1 MNVETRLI
9 ASLHSL
15 IVPLQP
21 LRPLEPFIF
30 FLRLSLRLSLF
41 ITFGQRTKLFIRK
54 WKAVVVMTRYYHI
67 EDGRLTELDKPVL
80 SCWVNVHPPFE
91 PEELETLAEEFSIP
105 IDFLTDSLDIDE
117 RSRYEREDDVRLI
130 LVNTPMLNEIDL
142 DNEAIYITAPIG
154 IILTQDHVLTIGPY
168 ENPIIQRIIEGRVKG
183 FDPANEQM
191 FVLHIL
197 EQNVLRFM
205 DSLKKLNVKRNV
217 IESELYDSSRNS
229 ELKQLLR
236 IEKSLVYFV
245 NALGSN
251 ELLKIKI
258 KRTDFL
264 RLGENE
270 VESGFF
276 EDIIIDNGQAL
287 SMANIYTN
295 ILSGTME
302 AYTSIVSNNL
312 NTFIQRLTVVTI
324 ILMVPT
330 LVASFFGMNVKVPFA
345 TTPGAFYFVL
355 MISASIS
362 LLLVWFFRRKNIF

>member
-1 MNVETRLI
+1 
-9 ASLHSL
+9 
-15 IVPLQP
+15 
-21 LRPLEPFIF
+21 
-30 FLRLSLRLSLF
+30 
-41 ITFGQRTKLFIRK
+41 
-54 WKAVVVMTRYYHI
+54 MTRYYLI

-80 SCWVNVHPPFE
+80 SCWVNVSPPFE
-91 PEELETLAEEFSIP
+91 PDELETLSEDFAIP
-105 IDFLTDSLDIDE
+105 LDFLTDSLDIDE

-130 LVNTPMLNEIDL
+130 LINTPMLNDIDL
-142 DNEAIYITAPIG
+142 DNEAIYITAPVG
-154 IILTQDHVLTIGPY
+154 IILTQDHILTICPH
-168 ENPIIQRIIEGRVKG
+168 ENPIIQRFIDGRVKG
-183 FDPANEQM
+183 FDPAKEQM

-205 DSLKKLNVKRNV
+205 DSLKKLNLQRNV
-217 IESELYDSSRNS
+217 IENELYHSSRNS

-251 ELLKIKI
+251 ELLKIKM

-270 VESGFF
+270 EEADFF

-302 AYTSIVSNNL
+302 AYASIVSNNL
-312 NTFIQRLTVVTI
+312 NTFVQRLTVITI

-330 LVASFFGMNVKVPFA
+330 LVASFFGMNVKLPFEA
-345 TTPGAFYFVL
+345 TTGAFYIILIF
-355 MISASIS
+355 AATFS
-362 LLLVWFFRRKNIF
+362 LFLVWFFRRKNIF

>member
-1 MNVETRLI
+1 
-9 ASLHSL
+9 
-15 IVPLQP
+15 
-21 LRPLEPFIF
+21 
-30 FLRLSLRLSLF
+30 
-41 ITFGQRTKLFIRK
+41 
-54 WKAVVVMTRYYHI
+54 MTRYYHI

-80 SCWVNVHPPFE
+80 SCWINVAPPFD
-91 PEELETLAEEFSIP
+91 PDELEQLAEQHAIP

-117 RSRYEREDDVRLI
+117 RSRYEREDDIRLI
-130 LVNTPMLNEIDL
+130 LVSTPILNDIDEE
-142 DNEAIYITAPIG
+142 NEAIYITVPIG
-154 IILTQDHVLTIGPY
+154 IILTQDHVLTICPY
-168 ENPIIQRIIEGRVKG
+168 ENPIIQRFIDGRVKG

-191 FVLHIL
+191 FVLQVF

-205 DSLKKLNVKRNV
+205 DSLKKLNLKRNI
-217 IESELYDSSRNS
+217 IENELYHSSRNS

-245 NALGSN
+245 NSISSN

-264 RLGENE
+264 KLGENE
-270 VESGFF
+270 EESGFF

-312 NTFIQRLTVVTI
+312 NTFIQRLTVITI

-330 LVASFFGMNVKVPFA
+330 LVASFFGMNVKLPFES
-345 TTPGAFYFVL
+345 TRGAFYIILILAGSF
-355 MISASIS
+355 S
-362 LLLVWFFRRKNIF
+362 LFLVWFFRRKNLF

>member
-1 MNVETRLI
+1 
-9 ASLHSL
+9 
-15 IVPLQP
+15 
-21 LRPLEPFIF
+21 
-30 FLRLSLRLSLF
+30 
-41 ITFGQRTKLFIRK
+41 
-54 WKAVVVMTRYYHI
+54 MTRYYHI
-67 EDGRLTELDKPVL
+67 EDGRLIELDKPVL
-80 SCWVNVHPPFE
+80 SCWINVSPPFAGD
-91 PEELETLAEEFSIP
+91 ELDLLADELSIP

-117 RSRYEREDDVRLI
+117 RSRYEREDDVRLV
-130 LVNTPMLNEIDL
+130 LVNTPMLNEIDME
-142 DNEAIYITAPIG
+142 NEAMYITAPIG
-154 IILTQDHVLTIGPY
+154 IILTQDHVVTICPH
-168 ENPIIQRIIEGRVKG
+168 ENPIIQRFIEGRVKG

-191 FVLHIL
+191 FVLQIF

-205 DSLKKLNVKRNV
+205 DSLKKLNLQRNV
-217 IESELYDSSRNS
+217 IEKELYDSSRNS

-270 VESGFF
+270 EEADFF
-276 EDIIIDNGQAL
+276 EDVIIDNGQAL
-287 SMANIYTN
+287 SMANIYAN

-312 NTFIQRLTVVTI
+312 NTFIQRLTVITI

-330 LVASFFGMNVKVPFA
+330 LVSSFFGMNVKIPFESI
-345 TTPGAFYFVL
+345 PGAFYIIL
-355 MISASIS
+355 IISTIVS

>member
-1 MNVETRLI
+1 
-9 ASLHSL
+9 
-15 IVPLQP
+15 
-21 LRPLEPFIF
+21 
-30 FLRLSLRLSLF
+30 
-41 ITFGQRTKLFIRK
+41 
-54 WKAVVVMTRYYHI
+54 MTRYYHI
-67 EDGRLTELDKPVL
+67 EDGRLIELDKPVL
-80 SCWVNVHPPFE
+80 SCWINVTPPFE
-91 PEELETLAEEFSIP
+91 DNELEVLADEFSIP

-117 RSRYEREDDVRLI
+117 RSRYEREDDVRLV
-130 LVNTPMLNEIDL
+130 LVNTPMLNEIDTE
-142 DNEAIYITAPIG
+142 NEAMYITAPIG
-154 IILTQDHVLTIGPY
+154 IILTQDHVLTIGPH
-168 ENPIIQRIIEGRVKG
+168 ENPIIQRFIDGRVKG

-191 FVLHIL
+191 FVLQIF

-205 DSLKKLNVKRNV
+205 DSLKKLNLKRNV
-217 IESELYDSSRNS
+217 IEKELYDSSRNS

-270 VESGFF
+270 EEADFF
-276 EDIIIDNGQAL
+276 EDVIIDNGQAL
-287 SMANIYTN
+287 SMANIYAN

-312 NTFIQRLTVVTI
+312 NTFIQRLTVITI

-330 LVASFFGMNVKVPFA
+330 LVSSFFGMNLKIPFESI
-345 TTPGAFYFVL
+345 PGAFYIVL
-355 MISASIS
+355 LISGLAS

>member
-1 MNVETRLI
+1 
-9 ASLHSL
+9 
-15 IVPLQP
+15 
-21 LRPLEPFIF
+21 
-30 FLRLSLRLSLF
+30 
-41 ITFGQRTKLFIRK
+41 
-54 WKAVVVMTRYYHI
+54 MTRYYHI
-67 EDGRLTELDKPVL
+67 EDGRLIELDKPVL
-80 SCWVNVHPPFE
+80 SCWINVTPPFE
-91 PEELETLAEEFSIP
+91 DNELEVLADELSIP

-117 RSRYEREDDVRLI
+117 RSRYEREDDIRLV
-130 LVNTPMLNEIDL
+130 LVNTPMLNEIDTE
-142 DNEAIYITAPIG
+142 NEAMYITAPLG
-154 IILTQDHVLTIGPY
+154 IILTQDHVVTIGPH
-168 ENPIIQRIIEGRVKG
+168 ENPIIQRFIDGRVKG

-191 FVLHIL
+191 FVLQIF

-205 DSLKKLNVKRNV
+205 DSLKKLNLQRNV
-217 IESELYDSSRNS
+217 IEKELYDSSRNS

-270 VESGFF
+270 EEADFF
-276 EDIIIDNGQAL
+276 EDVIIDNGQAL
-287 SMANIYTN
+287 SMANIYAN

-312 NTFIQRLTVVTI
+312 NIFIQRLTVITI

-330 LVASFFGMNVKVPFA
+330 LVSSFFGMNLKIPFESI
-345 TTPGAFYFVL
+345 PGAFYIVL
-355 MISASIS
+355 LISTIAS
-362 LLLVWFFRRKNIF
+362 LLLVWFFRRKNVF

>member
-1 MNVETRLI
+1 
-9 ASLHSL
+9 
-15 IVPLQP
+15 
-21 LRPLEPFIF
+21 
-30 FLRLSLRLSLF
+30 
-41 ITFGQRTKLFIRK
+41 
-54 WKAVVVMTRYYHI
+54 MTRYYHI
-67 EDGRLTELDKPVL
+67 EDGRLIELDKPVL
-80 SCWVNVHPPFE
+80 SCWINVTPPFE
-91 PEELETLAEEFSIP
+91 DSELEVLADEFSIP

-117 RSRYEREDDVRLI
+117 RSRYEREDDVRLV
-130 LVNTPMLNEIDL
+130 LVNTPMLNEIDTE
-142 DNEAIYITAPIG
+142 NEAMYITAPIG
-154 IILTQDHVLTIGPY
+154 IILTQDHVLTIGPH
-168 ENPIIQRIIEGRVKG
+168 ENPIIQRFIDGRVKG

-191 FVLHIL
+191 FVLQIF

-205 DSLKKLNVKRNV
+205 DSLKKLNLKRNV
-217 IESELYDSSRNS
+217 IEKELYDSSRNS

-270 VESGFF
+270 EEADFF
-276 EDIIIDNGQAL
+276 EDVIIDNGQAL
-287 SMANIYTN
+287 SMANIYAN

-312 NTFIQRLTVVTI
+312 NTFIQRLTVITI

-330 LVASFFGMNVKVPFA
+330 LVSSFFGMNVKIPFESI
-345 TTPGAFYFVL
+345 PGAFYIVL
-355 MISASIS
+355 MISGLAS

>member
-1 MNVETRLI
+1 
-9 ASLHSL
+9 
-15 IVPLQP
+15 
-21 LRPLEPFIF
+21 
-30 FLRLSLRLSLF
+30 
-41 ITFGQRTKLFIRK
+41 
-54 WKAVVVMTRYYHI
+54 MTRYYHI
-67 EDGRLTELDKPVL
+67 EDGRLIELDKPVL
-80 SCWVNVHPPFE
+80 SCWINVTPPFE
-91 PEELETLAEEFSIP
+91 DNELEVLSDELSIP

-117 RSRYEREDDVRLI
+117 RSRYEREDDVRLV
-130 LVNTPMLNEIDL
+130 LVNTPMLNEIDTE
-142 DNEAIYITAPIG
+142 NEAMYITAPLG
-154 IILTQDHVLTIGPY
+154 IILTQDHVVTIGPH
-168 ENPIIQRIIEGRVKG
+168 ENPIIQRFIDGRVKG

-191 FVLHIL
+191 FVLQIF

-205 DSLKKLNVKRNV
+205 DSLKKLNLQRNV
-217 IESELYDSSRNS
+217 IEKELYDSSRNS

-270 VESGFF
+270 DEADFF
-276 EDIIIDNGQAL
+276 EDVIIDNGQAL
-287 SMANIYTN
+287 SMANIYAN

-312 NTFIQRLTVVTI
+312 NIFIQRLTVITI

-330 LVASFFGMNVKVPFA
+330 LVSSFFGMNLKIPFESI
-345 TTPGAFYFVL
+345 PGAFYIVL
-355 MISASIS
+355 IISSIAS
-362 LLLVWFFRRKNIF
+362 LLLVWFFRRKNVF

>member
-1 MNVETRLI
+1 
-9 ASLHSL
+9 
-15 IVPLQP
+15 
-21 LRPLEPFIF
+21 
-30 FLRLSLRLSLF
+30 
-41 ITFGQRTKLFIRK
+41 
-54 WKAVVVMTRYYHI
+54 MTRYYHI

-80 SCWVNVHPPFE
+80 SCWINVAPPFE
-91 PEELETLAEEFSIP
+91 AEELESLAEEFAIP

-117 RSRYEREDDVRLI
+117 RSRYEREDDIRLI

-142 DNEAIYITAPIG
+142 DNEALYITAPIG
-154 IILTQDHVLTIGPY
+154 IILTQDHILTICPH
-168 ENPIIQRIIEGRVKG
+168 ENPIMQRFIEGRVKG
-183 FDPANEQM
+183 FDPAKEQM
-191 FVLHIL
+191 FVLQIF

-205 DSLKKLNVKRNV
+205 DSLKKLNLKRNL
-217 IESELYDSSRNS
+217 IENELYDSSRNA

-270 VESGFF
+270 EESDFF

-287 SMANIYTN
+287 SMANIYAN

-312 NTFIQRLTVVTI
+312 NTFIQRLTVITI

-330 LVASFFGMNVKVPFA
+330 LVSSFFGMNVKIPFESI
-345 TTPGAFYFVL
+345 PGAFYIVL
-355 MISASIS
+355 LISLIGS
-362 LLLVWFFRRKNIF
+362 LLLVWFFRRKNLF

>member
-1 MNVETRLI
+1 
-9 ASLHSL
+9 
-15 IVPLQP
+15 
-21 LRPLEPFIF
+21 
-30 FLRLSLRLSLF
+30 
-41 ITFGQRTKLFIRK
+41 
-54 WKAVVVMTRYYHI
+54 MTRYYHI
-67 EDGRLTELDKPVL
+67 EDGRLIELDKPVL
-80 SCWVNVHPPFE
+80 SCWINVTPPFE
-91 PEELETLAEEFSIP
+91 DNELEVLADELSIP

-117 RSRYEREDDVRLI
+117 RSRYEREDDVRLV
-130 LVNTPMLNEIDL
+130 LVNTPMLNEIDTE
-142 DNEAIYITAPIG
+142 NEAMYITAPIG
-154 IILTQDHVLTIGPY
+154 IILTQDHVLTIGPH
-168 ENPIIQRIIEGRVKG
+168 ENPIIQRFIDGRVKG

-191 FVLHIL
+191 FVLQIF

-205 DSLKKLNVKRNV
+205 DSLKKLNLKRNV
-217 IESELYDSSRNS
+217 IEKELYDSSRNS

-270 VESGFF
+270 EEADFF
-276 EDIIIDNGQAL
+276 EDVIIDNGQAL
-287 SMANIYTN
+287 SMANIYAN

-312 NTFIQRLTVVTI
+312 NTFIQRLTVITI

-330 LVASFFGMNVKVPFA
+330 LVSSFFGMNVKIPFESI
-345 TTPGAFYFVL
+345 PGAFYIVL
-355 MISASIS
+355 LISGLAS

>member
-1 MNVETRLI
+1 MI
-9 ASLHSL
+9 
-15 IVPLQP
+15 
-21 LRPLEPFIF
+21 
-30 FLRLSLRLSLF
+30 
-41 ITFGQRTKLFIRK
+41 
-54 WKAVVVMTRYYHI
+54 RYYHT
-67 EDGRLTELDKPVL
+67 ENGHVTELEKPVL
-80 SCWVNVHPPFE
+80 SCWVNVTPPFE
-91 PEELETLAEEFSIP
+91 PGELDTLAEELAIP
-105 IDFLTDSLDIDE
+105 QDFLTDSLDIEE
-117 RSRYEREDDVRLI
+117 RSRYEREDDIRLI
-130 LVNTPMLNEIDL
+130 LVNTPMLNEIDRES
-142 DNEAIYITAPIG
+142 EAIYITAPIG
-154 IILTQDHVLTIGPY
+154 IILTQDHVVTICPY
-168 ENPIIQRIIEGRVKG
+168 ENPILQRFIEGRVKN

-191 FVLHIL
+191 FVLQIF

-205 DSLKKLNVKRNV
+205 DSLKKLNLKRNV
-217 IESELYDSSRNS
+217 IENELYDSSRNA

-270 VESGFF
+270 DESDFF

-302 AYTSIVSNNL
+302 AYTSIISNNL
-312 NTFIQRLTVVTI
+312 NTFIQRLTVITI

-330 LVASFFGMNVKVPFA
+330 LVSSFFGMNVKLPFA
-345 TTPGAFYFVL
+345 NIQSAFYIILILAATICTF
-355 MISASIS
+355 
-362 LLLVWFFRRKNIF
+362 LLWFFYRKKIF

>member
-1 MNVETRLI
+1 
-9 ASLHSL
+9 
-15 IVPLQP
+15 
-21 LRPLEPFIF
+21 
-30 FLRLSLRLSLF
+30 
-41 ITFGQRTKLFIRK
+41 
-54 WKAVVVMTRYYHI
+54 MTRYYHI
-67 EDGRLTELDKPVL
+67 EDGRLIELDKPVL
-80 SCWVNVHPPFE
+80 SCWINVAPPFE
-91 PEELETLAEEFSIP
+91 DNELEVLADELSIP

-117 RSRYEREDDVRLI
+117 RSRYEREDDVRLV
-130 LVNTPMLNEIDL
+130 LVNTPMLNEIDTE
-142 DNEAIYITAPIG
+142 NEAMYITAPIG
-154 IILTQDHVLTIGPY
+154 IILTQDHVLTIGPH
-168 ENPIIQRIIEGRVKG
+168 ENPIIQRFIDGRVKG

-191 FVLHIL
+191 FVLQIF

-205 DSLKKLNVKRNV
+205 DSLKKLNLKRNV
-217 IESELYDSSRNS
+217 IEKELYDSSRNS

-270 VESGFF
+270 EEADFF
-276 EDIIIDNGQAL
+276 EDVIIDNGQAL
-287 SMANIYTN
+287 SMANIYAN

-312 NTFIQRLTVVTI
+312 NTFIQRLTVITI

-330 LVASFFGMNVKVPFA
+330 LVSSFFGMNVKIPFESI
-345 TTPGAFYFVL
+345 PGAFYIVL
-355 MISASIS
+355 LISGLAS